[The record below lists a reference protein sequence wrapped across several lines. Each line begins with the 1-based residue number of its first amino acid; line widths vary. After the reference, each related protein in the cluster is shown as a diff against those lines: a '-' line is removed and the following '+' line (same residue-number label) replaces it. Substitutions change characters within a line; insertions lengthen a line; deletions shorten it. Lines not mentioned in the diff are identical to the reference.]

1 METKE
6 TMTLLSLLLSVFT
19 VSTSAEE
26 WKVNV
31 VKELDALVK
40 SCVVIPCSF
49 THPYGNLPSSKLKGN
64 WHLSNKQDHRI
75 YDEDIDEVIE
85 KFKGRTKLLGHL
97 GQNNCTLEIV
107 KVKDYDNGPFCLQIG
122 IFQEEAQ
129 TTPNTTH
136 FFVDNCVRFKILP
149 NPPKPTVTGAKVAAE
164 DQPYT
169 TTCSVTHTCPSQRP
183 NLTWSRGEDGKIN
196 ELHRELPFG
205 NWEVLSIL
213 TFTPKEQDDHSEVTC
228 TAHFKGGERSS
239 ATVTVYL
246 KRKESYSY
254 IIIPAVVGTITAV
267 ILGAAFF
274 VILKKYRKRIS
285 ELQNQDGSVWN
296 RLSRL
301 SNRIRSVRSQSSW
314 SQQRTSDKIRKSSN
328 QKISKPRFP
337 SPERQRSQQT
347 SFNYK
352 EDPDGDDYINTA
364 DLQIYGNL

>member
-6 TMTLLSLLLSVFT
+6 TMTLLSLLLS
-19 VSTSAEE
+19 A
-26 WKVNV
+26 
-31 VKELDALVK
+31 
-40 SCVVIPCSF
+40 
-49 THPYGNLPSSKLKGN
+49 
-64 WHLSNKQDHRI
+64 
-75 YDEDIDEVIE
+75 
-85 KFKGRTKLLGHL
+85 
-97 GQNNCTLEIV
+97 
-107 KVKDYDNGPFCLQIG
+107 
-122 IFQEEAQ
+122 
-129 TTPNTTH
+129 
-136 FFVDNCVRFKILP
+136 

-301 SNRIRSVRSQSSW
+301 SNR
-314 SQQRTSDKIRKSSN
+314 TSDKIRKSSN

>member
-1 METKE
+1 MVPFTSFGNGKVFVCLFVRFWFTNFEQFYSKLQFF
-6 TMTLLSLLLSVFT
+6 LLLLFFKNFINCLSVFT

-136 FFVDNCVRFKILP
+136 FFVDNCVRFKIL
-149 NPPKPTVTGAKVAAE
+149 
-164 DQPYT
+164 
-169 TTCSVTHTCPSQRP
+169 RM
-183 NLTWSRGEDGKIN
+183 LLKI
-196 ELHRELPFG
+196 
-205 NWEVLSIL
+205 
-213 TFTPKEQDDHSEVTC
+213 
-228 TAHFKGGERSS
+228 
-239 ATVTVYL
+239 
-246 KRKESYSY
+246 
-254 IIIPAVVGTITAV
+254 
-267 ILGAAFF
+267 
-274 VILKKYRKRIS
+274 
-285 ELQNQDGSVWN
+285 
-296 RLSRL
+296 
-301 SNRIRSVRSQSSW
+301 
-314 SQQRTSDKIRKSSN
+314 
-328 QKISKPRFP
+328 
-337 SPERQRSQQT
+337 
-347 SFNYK
+347 
-352 EDPDGDDYINTA
+352 
-364 DLQIYGNL
+364 